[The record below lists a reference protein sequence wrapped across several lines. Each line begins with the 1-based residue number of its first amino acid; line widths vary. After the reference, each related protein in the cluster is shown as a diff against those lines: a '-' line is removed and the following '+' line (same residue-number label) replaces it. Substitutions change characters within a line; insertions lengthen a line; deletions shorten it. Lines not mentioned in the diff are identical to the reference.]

1 MTNMIHTVKDLI
13 DILTQWNS
21 DIKADVNVERDA
33 SKIMEGIDLL
43 EVRVRFEKRL
53 KTPNVYD

>member
-13 DILTQWNS
+13 DILTQWNP

-33 SKIMEGIDLL
+33 SKIMEGIDIL
-43 EVRVRFEKRL
+43 EVRVRFEKCL
-53 KTPNVYD
+53 KTHLK